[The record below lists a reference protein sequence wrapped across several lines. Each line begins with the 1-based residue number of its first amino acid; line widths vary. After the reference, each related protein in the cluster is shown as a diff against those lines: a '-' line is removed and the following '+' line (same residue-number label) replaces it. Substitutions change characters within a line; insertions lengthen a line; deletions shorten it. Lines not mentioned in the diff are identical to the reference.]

1 MRSSVL
7 ITIWTLPWRSVT
19 PPFVSPVFHF
29 FEPPSNEPAPY
40 SPTYSDKLV
49 LLVLAAF
56 IPAFSLWWSFLI
68 TIRKLELMVSFA
80 AIFLQCIWLSAT
92 PRFSTN
98 SFVKLVPCVNTTF
111 ILAFDS
117 WWAFLITNWKLSWR
131 SVTPPFPAPN
141 YYFLAGCQSV
151 IWPFIFPITVW
162 QLARRFVLH
171 LAPPSLV
178 SRSLVIFP
186 LL

>member
-1 MRSSVL
+1 M
-7 ITIWTLPWRSVT
+7 
-19 PPFVSPVFHF
+19 
-29 FEPPSNEPAPY
+29 
-40 SPTYSDKLV
+40 

-178 SRSLVIFP
+178 SRSLVIFSYLVKRTP
-186 LL
+186 NINAVDDLKFNMVTISSAAFRSGCLSLICRLLITERQLP